1 MASANGIKCQMKCC
15 VHNSSGL
22 KDENQKKH
30 PSTPTLNVT
39 IFEMGVRPSYR
50 WLLSLTHTHS
60 HNGKIN

>member
-39 IFEMGVRPSYR
+39 IYEMGVGPSHR
-50 WLLSLTHTHS
+50 
-60 HNGKIN
+60 